1 MIIIGANGGVI
12 TQENEADKLS
22 VPPYIPVIEQK
33 EPQLL
38 ENVQTTEQE
47 LPRKRKPKPTKAYI
61 LLGSVFFLGMLYGAF
76 LINKYD
82 QQMINALSFI
92 TKHFVQSRANQQ
104 LYVTFL
110 NSAFSG
116 LLLLVGMYL
125 SGFSVIGAPISIGL
139 LAFEGLGLGVSLSYL
154 YLYHKMQGVLY
165 SLAIIIPGA
174 LVLFF
179 VLTVACYE
187 SISMSGYFLKCLRR
201 HEVNQKHNMFWRY
214 TMKYVVFVIVTLI
227 CAVIDCTVTFFLA
240 GYFKL

>member
-12 TQENEADKLS
+12 TQELQADKPDRQTYA
-22 VPPYIPVIEQK
+22 PPIQETEPEQDA
-33 EPQLL
+33 Q
-38 ENVQTTEQE
+38 NHQQE
-47 LPRKRKPKPTKAYI
+47 LPRKRKSKPTKAYI
-61 LLGSVFFLGMLYGAF
+61 WLGAVFFFGMLYGAF

-82 QQMINALSFI
+82 QQMLNALSFI
-92 TKHFVQSRANQQ
+92 TKHFVESRAHQQ

-116 LLLLVGMYL
+116 LLLLAGMYL
-125 SGFSVIGAPISIGL
+125 SGFSVIGAPISVGL

-154 YLYHKMQGVLY
+154 YLYHKTQGVLY

-179 VLTVACYE
+179 ALLVACYE
-187 SISMSGYFLKCLRR
+187 SVSMSGYFLKYLSRR
-201 HEVNQKHNMFWRY
+201 EVNQKHNMFWRY
-214 TMKYVVFVIVTLI
+214 TMKYVVFVIVVLI